1 MTPTASTC
9 ISLCPNR
16 NNSVSATSFRTF
28 LPRLLTASLLVGIP
42 VLPLLFPAGAHAGRI
57 LSEEVSV
64 TETNILDR
72 RQTHEFLIESMDVS
86 SLSPSARFLAMP
98 RPMITPELAGA
109 MHDGSSY
116 TAPEEW
122 RRIIRKAAETY
133 HLPESLIAAIIRT
146 ESAFQ
151 ADAVSPKGARGAMQ
165 IMPETQKELGLD
177 DPYDAEANVMAGS
190 AYLRRQL
197 DRFGSLD
204 LALAAYNAGPANV
217 IKYGGVPPFPETR
230 EYLKQV
236 AEHRNAQ
243 QNTMVPHQAPDRNK

>member
-1 MTPTASTC
+1 MSVLLGALTPA
-9 ISLCPNR
+9 I
-16 NNSVSATSFRTF
+16 
-28 LPRLLTASLLVGIP
+28 LPTEDAQ
-42 VLPLLFPAGAHAGRI
+42 AGRI

-64 TETNILDR
+64 TETSILER
-72 RQTHEFLIESMDVS
+72 RQTHEFLIDSMDVS

-109 MHDGSSY
+109 MHDGRAY

-122 RRIIRKAAETY
+122 KRIIRKASETY
-133 HLPESLIAAIIRT
+133 RLPESLIAAVIRT
-146 ESAFQ
+146 ESSFQ
-151 ADAVSPKGARGAMQ
+151 ANAVSPKGARGAMQ
-165 IMPETQKELGLD
+165 IMPETQKELGLE

-217 IKYGGVPPFPETR
+217 VKYGGIPPFPETQ

-236 AEHRNAQ
+236 AAHRNAE
-243 QNTMVPHQAPDRNK
+243 NKNDTAAP

>member
-1 MTPTASTC
+1 MITP
-9 ISLCPNR
+9 LPNR
-16 NNSVSATSFRTF
+16 KTSSEKRNTFAARPCFFCLSVA
-28 LPRLLTASLLVGIP
+28 L
-42 VLPLLFPAGAHAGRI
+42 LLFPASGHAGKI
-57 LSEEVSV
+57 LSEEISV
-64 TETNILDR
+64 TETSVLDR
-72 RQTHEFLIESMDVS
+72 KHVQEFLIDSMDVA

-109 MHDGSSY
+109 IHDGTRY

-122 RRIIRKAAETY
+122 KHIIRKAAQTY
-133 HLPESLIAAIIRT
+133 GLPESLIAAVIRT

-151 ADAVSPKGARGAMQ
+151 ARAVSPKGARGAMQ
-165 IMPETQKELGLD
+165 IMPETQKELGLE

-217 IKYGGVPPFPETR
+217 VKYGGIPPFPETQ
-230 EYLKQV
+230 EYLRLV
-236 AEHRNAQ
+236 TANRNAHDGTDHPE
-243 QNTMVPHQAPDRNK
+243 NGSSSRRK

>member
-1 MTPTASTC
+1 M
-9 ISLCPNR
+9 
-16 NNSVSATSFRTF
+16 
-28 LPRLLTASLLVGIP
+28 LL
-42 VLPLLFPAGAHAGRI
+42 LPLLSSGHALAGRI

-64 TETNILDR
+64 TETSILER
-72 RQTHEFLIESMDVS
+72 KQTHEFLIDSMDVS

-109 MHDGSSY
+109 MHDGKDC

-122 RRIIRKAAETY
+122 KRIIRKAAETY
-133 HLPESLIAAIIRT
+133 RLPESLIAAVIRT
-146 ESAFQ
+146 ESDFQ
-151 ADAVSPKGARGAMQ
+151 ANALSPKGARGAMQ
-165 IMPETQKELGLD
+165 IMPDTQKELGLE

-197 DRFGSLD
+197 DRFGSLE

-217 IKYGGVPPFPETR
+217 IKYGGIPPFPETR

-236 AEHRNAQ
+236 TAHKSAEQKDDA
-243 QNTMVPHQAPDRNK
+243 AP